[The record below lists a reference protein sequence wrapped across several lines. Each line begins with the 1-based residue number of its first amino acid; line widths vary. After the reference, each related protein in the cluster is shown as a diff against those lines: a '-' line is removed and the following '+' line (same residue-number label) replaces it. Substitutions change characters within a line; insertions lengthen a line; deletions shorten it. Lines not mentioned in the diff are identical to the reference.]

1 MQSALYGAGSPYLAT
16 LAVVGAAFLSMAM
29 VACLI
34 PALRA
39 ARVQPMVALRNE

>member
-16 LAVVGAAFLSMAM
+16 LAVVGAALLGAAL

-39 ARVQPMVALRNE
+39 AKVQPMVALRND